1 MTLDELTSQLYQTY
15 SIVDY
20 VNLNDFSTP
29 GSLYDRVL
37 SLKQEKFQNNE
48 RIIFVYSKNKINFL
62 LEILEAIDIP
72 TFFLVLLANE
82 EVFVDNIN
90 VLRYNSEYVDNNIS
104 FDLPVSHCI
113 YPWINTVI
121 SNTGKLDPCCLYK
134 SDSLNTIIDTPLE
147 SFYTGKTM
155 TDLRNKFRRGE
166 YPSGCNSCWKHE
178 SSGVPSMR
186 LVAKFKL
193 KELYYRIDYNQ
204 DQYQNLQML
213 DLKLGNTCNLSCR
226 ICTPIE
232 SSKIAEYSF
241 ANNRLSKE
249 KYFEIKQAGEWPD
262 SDIFWEQVLL
272 IANEL
277 KYLDIYGGEPL
288 LSKKH
293 FKFLQ
298 RLIDLGV
305 SKNIKI
311 DYNTNG
317 TVYSEK
323 FFEYWD
329 HFKEIKLSFSIDNI
343 KDRFEL
349 ERNGTNWT
357 TVCDNIKKFISK
369 NSNTFKTDVFPTVS
383 MLNVYYLPELIE
395 WIGRQNFSES
405 YSLNMLSHP
414 DYLSIN
420 NLPMYAKLAVAE
432 KLKPYE
438 SLLPVVNYM
447 MQPGID
453 IIKKTKEYIKIL
465 DMERSQSFLST
476 HSDFANII
484 AYT

>member
-37 SLKQEKFQNNE
+37 SLKREEFQNNE
-48 RIIFVYSKNKINFL
+48 RIIFVYSKNKIKFL
-62 LEILEAIDIP
+62 LEVLEAVDIP
-72 TFFLVLLANE
+72 TFFLIILTNKE
-82 EVFVDNIN
+82 ISFDGIN
-90 VLRYNSEYVDNNIS
+90 VLHYNEEYADNNVS
-104 FDLPVSHCI
+104 FDLSASHCI

-121 SNTGKLDPCCLYK
+121 FNTGKLDPCCLYK
-134 SDSLNTIIDTPLE
+134 SNSANTIINTSLE

-155 TDLRNKFRRGE
+155 TDLRNQFKRGE
-166 YPSGCNSCWKHE
+166 YPSGCNSCWKNE
-178 SSGVPSMR
+178 SSGVTSMR
-186 LVAKFKL
+186 QAAKFKL
-193 KELYYRIDYNQ
+193 KDLYYRIDYNQ

-241 ANNRLSKE
+241 ANGRLSKE
-249 KYFEIKQAGEWPD
+249 KYFEIKQAGAWPD
-262 SDIFWEQVLL
+262 SDIFWEQISS

-298 RLIDLGV
+298 RLIELGV

-343 KDRFEL
+343 EDRFEL
-349 ERNGTNWT
+349 ERSGANWQ
-357 TVCDNIKKFISK
+357 TVCNNITKFISK
-369 NSNTFKTDVFPTVS
+369 NSAIFKTDVFPTVS
-383 MLNVYYLPELIE
+383 ILNVYYLPELIA
-395 WIGRQNFSES
+395 WINKQKFSES

-414 DYLSIN
+414 NYLAIN
-420 NLPMYAKLAVAE
+420 NLPTDVKYIVAK
-432 KLKPYE
+432 KLNPHKP
-438 SLLPVVNYM
+438 LGPVVNYM
-447 MQPGID
+447 MQPGTDTIE
-453 IIKKTKEYIKIL
+453 KTKEYIKTL
-465 DMERSQSFLST
+465 DVERSQRFAGT
-476 HSDFANII
+476 HLDFANII